1 MTATLQKPDSPQRRS
16 NGSAWRRPAFLLFWS
31 GETVSLFG
39 TQVTVL
45 ALPLTAVLTL
55 GASATQ
61 LGLVRFAEAF
71 PYILFTLMFGAWVDR
86 RRRRPVMI
94 LAHTAR
100 ALLLGLVPLLAIL
113 HLLDLSL
120 LGAIAFGV
128 GVFTVL
134 FDVTWLAYVPTLVA
148 ADELVDANGKVATSA
163 SAAEVAGPGLGG
175 LLVQAL
181 SAPLAL
187 LADAFSFVVAMLTLL
202 AIRDPE
208 PAPAIQQE
216 TRRSLPGEIRVG
228 LSAVWD
234 NDYLRAIMVMSGL
247 WNLLNGI
254 ANTVFLL
261 YAVRGL
267 HLGAGALG
275 AIYAVGAIGGLIGSA
290 ISTRLGRVGRFGPVL
305 GVAFTFGCAP
315 WLLLPAVSGA
325 SALEIAAFI
334 LAFFLVQVGL
344 GLWGVLTI
352 SFRQAIT
359 PNYLLGRVN
368 ASMRFTSYGL
378 GALGLLLSGLLAS
391 LFGMRETLW
400 LAAAGFLAILM
411 VTLLAT
417 PLPRIRAIPTAPA
430 PPDASSAE
438 ADKEILPM

>member
-45 ALPLTAVLTL
+45 ALPLTAVLAL

-234 NDYLRAIMVMSGL
+234 NEYLRAIMVMSGL

-378 GALGLLLSGLLAS
+378 GALGLLLSGLLVS

-400 LAAAGFLAILM
+400 LAAAGFLAILL

>member
-45 ALPLTAVLTL
+45 ALPLTAVLAL

-94 LAHTAR
+94 LAHAAR

-234 NDYLRAIMVMSGL
+234 NEYLRAIMVMSGL

-400 LAAAGFLAILM
+400 LAAAGFLAILL

>member
-45 ALPLTAVLTL
+45 ALPLTAVLAL

-234 NDYLRAIMVMSGL
+234 NEYLRAIMVMSGL

>member
-39 TQVTVL
+39 TQVTLL
-45 ALPLTAVLTL
+45 ALPLTAVLAL

-234 NDYLRAIMVMSGL
+234 NEYLRAIMVMSGL

-400 LAAAGFLAILM
+400 LAAAGFLAILL

-417 PLPRIRAIPTAPA
+417 PLPRIRTIPTAPA